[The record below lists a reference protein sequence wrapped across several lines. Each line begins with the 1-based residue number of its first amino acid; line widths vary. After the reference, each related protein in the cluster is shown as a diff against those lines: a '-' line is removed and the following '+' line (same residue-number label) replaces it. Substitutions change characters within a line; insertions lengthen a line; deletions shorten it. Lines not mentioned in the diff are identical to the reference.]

1 MVLKQRIKYNQ
12 MKIIKL
18 FGLLIL
24 LCLTACKNTSPNE
37 QLQSIIKEYEKPR
50 EYDFERNES
59 VENTIKYYQEESD
72 FAVGLKEKLENI
84 SEQGLPETDKISKE
98 LLLFVLQDKIDQHT
112 FKMYLNP
119 ITSESAFHLN

>member
-1 MVLKQRIKYNQ
+1 

-50 EYDFERNES
+50 EYDFDRNES

-72 FAVGLKEKLENI
+72 FALGLKEKFLNMDCLKLMKFPKNYCCLFYKTRLI
-84 SEQGLPETDKISKE
+84 SI
-98 LLLFVLQDKIDQHT
+98 
-112 FKMYLNP
+112 
-119 ITSESAFHLN
+119 HLRCI